1 MQALRSP
8 SGGPLIPSRWRED
21 ARRERLAEQAR
32 WGLGL
37 SALLYLDL
45 ALLSPELVKA
55 ALGRTS
61 ETAGPEAIEAAL
73 FDFYLFTPLHLAL
86 LFLWGASLRRNGKWS
101 LAGLPAALFLS
112 YLLLL
117 PVAAY
122 LFD

>member
-1 MQALRSP
+1 MSARPKRKSRP
-8 SGGPLIPSRWRED
+8 SADEI
-21 ARRERLAEQAR
+21 
-32 WGLGL
+32 
-37 SALLYLDL
+37 Y
-45 ALLSPELVKA
+45 
-55 ALGRTS
+55 
-61 ETAGPEAIEAAL
+61 
-73 FDFYLFTPLHLAL
+73 FTPLHLAL